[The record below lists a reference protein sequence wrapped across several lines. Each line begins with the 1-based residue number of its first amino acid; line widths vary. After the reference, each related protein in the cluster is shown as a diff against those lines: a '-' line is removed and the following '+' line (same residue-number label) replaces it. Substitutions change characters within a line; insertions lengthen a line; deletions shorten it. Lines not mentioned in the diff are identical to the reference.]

1 MRGLLLLIVAL
12 AGLWMIDQ
20 IVWEGG
26 YSRAA
31 WREAKEQAKSVR
43 YRVEYWVKDT
53 VRL

>member
-1 MRGLLLLIVAL
+1 MRGLLLFIVAL
-12 AGLWMIDQ
+12 AGFWTIDR

-31 WREAKEQAKSVR
+31 MREAKEQANSLR
-43 YRVEYWVKDT
+43 YRVEYWVKDV